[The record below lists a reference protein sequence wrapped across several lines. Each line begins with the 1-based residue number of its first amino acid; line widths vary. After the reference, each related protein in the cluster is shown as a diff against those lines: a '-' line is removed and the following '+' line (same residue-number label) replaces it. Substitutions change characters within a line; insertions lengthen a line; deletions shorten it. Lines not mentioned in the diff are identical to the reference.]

1 MDWVI
6 IIKFES
12 NPGISQKSISS
23 KNYSFL
29 DDEDVVNNLVE
40 FREKSIAKISFTLP
54 QIHCASCI
62 WLLEN
67 LNKLNPG
74 ILSSRVNFLAKSAT
88 VSYNPEKIKLREVVE
103 QLAIIGY
110 PPELNLQ
117 KLSTAK
123 SGVHD
128 RSLYYKLGLAGFS
141 FGNIMLLSF
150 PEYLGFEQ
158 ASVKF
163 YLGYINIILA
173 IPVLL
178 YSGFDYLRSAWWT
191 VKMKQI
197 NIDIPIAIGM
207 LTLFF

>member
-1 MDWVI
+1 MFKLLPQEKVVTKNCTHCGDECPTDHPVFDDKDFCCNGCQVVYSVLRDNGLGDYY
-6 IIKFES
+6 KFES

-150 PEYLGFEQ
+150 PEYLGFE
-158 ASVKF
+158 
-163 YLGYINIILA
+163 
-173 IPVLL
+173 
-178 YSGFDYLRSAWWT
+178 
-191 VKMKQI
+191 
-197 NIDIPIAIGM
+197 
-207 LTLFF
+207 